1 MKTKSQYFYSMKKLL
16 LLALFSLSTIA
27 KADPLQNC
35 LVLMN
40 ATSQNASTTGTII
53 PFVARKINAM
63 SVVTTA
69 NNVSGTTPTLDV
81 VVDSCR
87 TASTSSCV
95 AWNSLAQ
102 CSTGSC
108 YTSNGIGVSDINNTS
123 VNWFQFFRVRTT
135 LGGTSPVYNVRV
147 ELCYTS

>member
-1 MKTKSQYFYSMKKLL
+1 MKTKSQYFYSMKKIL
-16 LLALFSLSTIA
+16 LLALLGLSTFA
-27 KADPLQNC
+27 KAEPLQNC

-40 ATSQNASTTGTII
+40 GTGQNASTTGSII
-53 PFVARKINAM
+53 PFVARNISAM

-69 NNVSGTTPTLDV
+69 NNVSGTTPTLDIII
-81 VVDSCR
+81 DSCR
-87 TASTSSCV
+87 TSAGTCKSWFVQS
-95 AWNSLAQ
+95 Q
-102 CSTGSC
+102 CTTGSC
-108 YTSNGIGVSDINNTS
+108 WVDGFDVDDLNSTN